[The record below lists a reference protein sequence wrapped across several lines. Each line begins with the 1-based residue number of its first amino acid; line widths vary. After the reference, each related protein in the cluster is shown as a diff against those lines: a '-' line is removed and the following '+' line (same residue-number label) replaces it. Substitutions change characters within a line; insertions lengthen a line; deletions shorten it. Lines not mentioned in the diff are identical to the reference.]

1 MGQGDGPDCEGSDRD
16 GSQRNVSRGDVS
28 RWDVSK
34 WEHQPLR
41 LPPGVSRVTAAT
53 QLAVQAEFAGWELSR
68 VRLYADGT
76 RRVWLRRRRTATAQP
91 GLSV

>member
-1 MGQGDGPDCEGSDRD
+1 M
-16 GSQRNVSRGDVS
+16 
-28 RWDVSK
+28 
-34 WEHQPLR
+34 
-41 LPPGVSRVTAAT
+41 TAAT

-76 RRVWLRRRRTATAQP
+76 RTVWLRRRRTAVAQP

>member
-1 MGQGDGPDCEGSDRD
+1 MTVNETREGDALD
-16 GSQRNVSRGDVS
+16 G
-28 RWDVSK
+28 
-34 WEHQPLR
+34 WEYTPLR
-41 LPPGVSRVTAAT
+41 LPRGVSPVSAAV

-76 RRVWLRRRRTATAQP
+76 RTVLLRRRRTSAALP